1 MPTDNEIDYR
11 RFTRAELL
19 DAKANIDAERYP
31 QNYQSL
37 IAEIAF
43 RDSSGRPEVTPQKPE
58 RISRIITLRG
68 DVTRSA
74 GTMFLYGAQGAF
86 YLCLPLIVI
95 WGFNAR
101 VDGPKWAILAIVFA
115 WFFAAMYLFGFCV
128 TYRFESGII
137 RCLWFGRHTMWQERL
152 DTLESV
158 ESNFIHGLPTVYFA
172 WPDHRRRL
180 WLRACDLDYV
190 NLSKAQG

>member
-11 RFTRAELL
+11 GFTRAELL
-19 DAKANIDAERYP
+19 EAKANIDAERFP
-31 QNYQSL
+31 QNYQRL

-43 RDSSGRPEVTPQKPE
+43 RESGGRPEATPQKPE

-86 YLCLPLIVI
+86 YLCLPLFVI
-95 WGFNAR
+95 WGFNAPINE
-101 VDGPKWAILAIVFA
+101 PKWAVVAIAFV
-115 WFFAAMYLFGFCV
+115 WFIAAMYLFGFCV
-128 TYRFESGII
+128 TYRFESGVIK
-137 RCLWFGRHTMWQERL
+137 CLLFGRHIMWQERL

-158 ESNFIHGLPTVYFA
+158 ESNFIHGLPTVYFG

-180 WLRACDLDYV
+180 WLRAFDLDHV
-190 NLSKAQG
+190 NLIAE